1 MPAVPMP
8 DPETEKVLDD
18 ARSQAAAGLK
28 GRFPDSMLAPPPPP
42 QPGVQTSVTNS
53 VTQGGP
59 PSLPP
64 AEPGPG
70 AQPIVDST
78 PPEPGPAAIPVK
90 DTQGI
95 GSDLLRSTKALG
107 SEVGNGVMRAAVAT
121 ARTLGFAAAGVNE
134 LLDVDENTSKRSDAI
149 FNFIKNH
156 VDTAYDYW
164 KNTGD
169 TNAAAKTLGSVA
181 EGVAPMML
189 GPAGPAVIAANSTV
203 NAGKTSVDAGDNTK
217 TAVALALINGLTT
230 TAQLGVGFKDP
241 NIVKRIAKWVGAG
254 DVLDQ
259 AGKAAEVLARHILQ
273 NETYQEAVAKVDP
286 LNPTELGINS
296 LMQTIF
302 GILHT
307 PKVAP
312 YVKKA
317 DPPSKSP
324 DLEVTPAPGPAGTG
338 EPPPPPAVPQENA
351 KPVTVPPSAPDS
363 GMPFGHES
371 NPVVAPGKAPL
382 PVKTAGEIAG
392 APPVEL
398 KSNTLA
404 ADAAIAATRPGSN
417 DTTSPQVVSDKPSA
431 EPPSDLK
438 AQVADMKSSDTDRK
452 HVYLS
457 ADNVANLGGI
467 EGVKKLADGAVVT
480 NNFDRNG
487 GALISVNHSER
498 SKATAL
504 RKANGDDM
512 QATLGKLTGAGEG
525 KAPDQTAVVQG
536 QTPEGAVVKESAV
549 APADVPAAVEAVKAA
564 GHEPVVTTPEDA
576 VARRA
581 ALVEHEGSIPT
592 EPSEQ
597 AKPVIEATSDEPQP
611 LKQGDRR
618 TIRIGKEDVP
628 VVVDGGAVDNK
639 VPVRTVDDEG
649 RLSKDVRNVP
659 AELFK
664 KSTEGTIEPTAEEKP
679 ATAPEP
685 SIPQESKP
693 GDTTAAAQEVLD
705 RFTASEAVPPGK
717 KFPASVSDRAS
728 SLGETARAIKKLAAK
743 PDVDPRIASDAITT
757 ANEVARLDMKS
768 TEAMSK
774 GQGVSHKAMDI
785 HARELKR
792 VLGNLTGKQLEF
804 NAAPVQ
810 PKAEKL
816 KARILKERAAAAEPP
831 KPTMAEKLKAKRA
844 EKAAEAE
851 KVKVIPDVEDET
863 KPKILNAG
871 EKAKIAAAIERYNR
885 VGDDDVGGAHDNLER
900 ILHDVYGPGRK
911 DFADNILALAREQR
925 ADALE
930 SKRPKR
936 MSDTMD
942 EDELKGHEYD
952 PNEEH
957 QNHEDHFDGVDE
969 SREEF
974 RKIAESSPMGALH
987 KALEGTGFWK
997 KVSEVQ
1003 AKGGFLGTHRVLD
1016 HLINLAK
1023 KTGNG
1028 AMVDVITKIRA
1039 HAPDLPIRPVTEVIN
1054 PRTGEPLGGAGA
1066 HDPGTKTIQIR
1077 VPEAAGL
1084 VDHAPYASL
1093 HALIHEPVHA
1103 ATSYELNR
1111 NPNGEFSQRMSDL
1124 LHEAQKRS
1132 LAMDPTGATP
1142 PYGLTNVH
1150 EFAAEV
1156 VSNPVFQQF
1165 LKDSEAHAQG
1175 LRGIFERAKQAIMRM
1190 LGIKDPRST
1199 KLLNDS
1205 FNAIEGLMKAQK
1217 SSRPD
1222 FEHVTAPDFLKAKP
1236 DAVDRLRNQSRAISN
1251 DDEYHMPGL
1260 DDRLDQI
1267 QKLEDPPPG
1276 MQHED
1281 EFRGVVGDSTTEVAK
1296 LFRRSVRSGAVE
1308 TIRRTVRA
1316 LTPYDGL
1323 VRAALRRGVFGHNDG
1338 TNPLRHYDDLI
1349 QQRNAIINRM
1359 AHSAEP
1365 IVNDRAKLS
1374 YTDNKALG
1382 QFQHDVQRTGV
1393 SPLRADSE
1401 MPLKVTQAKDFPAV
1415 KAEMAARWKNL
1426 TDAQR
1431 DIYTRE
1437 RDWNEKAIRANRK
1450 AGVDVALDSFSDQDI
1465 PKAKRQLLYSV
1476 TEPHKGFD
1484 ALIGKG
1490 KEIDVGDRN
1499 DNLIDALKD
1508 LSSTSEIEGDYF
1520 HLGRHGD
1527 HVVQI
1532 TPEGT
1537 KTFTDQAKAEAYASK
1552 IRALSPGSKATVAE
1566 VGDAWQVDYKAE
1578 YVSMHNSPAE
1588 ADKEVERLR
1597 NQGHDVGSVTQKILS
1612 EHNAP
1617 LSSGM
1622 QNIVA
1627 EASRR
1632 LGDDETG
1639 KDLKESLRNAF
1650 VNLMAARS
1658 AYAGS
1663 KLARRNVGGVKPEEM
1678 GRNFATHAQS
1688 LAWNTGHMSTVFK
1701 VGEALG
1707 KLREATKDATQK
1719 QDVASQRGRVY
1730 DEIQRRLRQETE
1742 QYGSHQPFNSTV
1754 AKLGFLN
1761 YMTSMSHALIY
1772 LTQNFS
1778 TAIPAAGARFGYGK
1792 SMATFARAMNMIS
1805 GPAFRETYRAVLMS
1819 KGHNVDSIQ
1828 NAILAAVAKDPHF
1841 SKWAQGGK
1849 DSPLQQLIDRG
1860 IIHTSLSNQMATAAK
1875 GGSPYVNRV
1884 MQWARILP
1892 SMADIFNRVSTG
1904 VAALELHKGDVYRA
1918 GDFVRETHI
1927 DYSQDNKSRAF
1938 RAVGRVWGG
1947 NSVTMFK
1954 SYVTGM
1960 AHLLYSHVYDA
1971 VSGEAEGGRAEAL
1984 KVVAGMM
1991 VGTSLFAGVQRGF
2004 GIEPLR
2010 AVMYAYHKLVGDNDE
2025 YYSFDNMARR
2035 AVHALAGDGK
2045 TAEIIDGGL
2054 PRAFG
2059 FDMSSRMGLSD
2070 LILHDPPD
2078 WTSMDKGDFAKFGFS
2093 QLGAAAEMV
2102 ADKAGQLNTAFT
2114 TGRMDDIAKLVPVK
2128 IFNNAFD
2135 AYQAGTVGKKTAA
2148 GATITEPSAGAAL
2161 SHLVGF
2167 RTAQEAR
2174 IAEKSQ
2180 TDSEYKQFANNRKYA
2195 LVAAYAKLDPSDRAE
2210 FWNDKIKQWN
2220 LDNPGHKITFSDLRK
2235 QMKGILNTERTAA
2248 GQPGRDPVQNEL
2260 NDY

>member
-8 DPETEKVLDD
+8 DSDTAKVLDD
-18 ARSQAAAGLK
+18 ARAQAAAGLK
-28 GRFPDSMLAPPPPP
+28 GRFPDSMLAPPPAAAPRP
-42 QPGVQTSVTNS
+42 ETSVTNS
-53 VTQGGP
+53 VGQNAQAP
-59 PSLPP
+59 ALPA
-64 AEPGPG
+64 AEPGPD

-78 PPEPGPAAIPVK
+78 PPEPGPAAVPVK

-121 ARTLGFAAAGVNE
+121 ARTLGFAAAGINQLVAEPGDDTDKRN
-134 LLDVDENTSKRSDAI
+134 DEI
-149 FNFIKNH
+149 FNFIKDH
-156 VDTAYDYW
+156 VDTSYDFW
-164 KNTGD
+164 KNSNPQD
-169 TNAAAKTLGSVA
+169 SNAAAQTLGSVA

-189 GPAGPAVIAANSTV
+189 GPAGPAAIAANSTV

-241 NIVKRIAKWVGAG
+241 NIVKRVAKWVGAG
-254 DVLDQ
+254 DVLEE
-259 AGKAAEVLARHILQ
+259 AGKSAEVLARHIFQ
-273 NETYQEAVAKVDP
+273 DETYQQAVQKVDP

-302 GILHT
+302 GILHK
-307 PKVAP
+307 PNIAP
-312 YVKKA
+312 LVKKA
-317 DPPSKSP
+317 DPSP
-324 DLEVTPAPGPAGTG
+324 DLGEVKPAPGPSAVPVT
-338 EPPPPPAVPQENA
+338 PTDDAANTTPPPPASPQEPT
-351 KPVTVPPSAPDS
+351 KAPD
-363 GMPFGHES
+363 
-371 NPVVAPGKAPL
+371 VPL
-382 PVKTAGEIAG
+382 TASV
-392 APPVEL
+392 P
-398 KSNTLA
+398 
-404 ADAAIAATRPGSN
+404 D
-417 DTTSPQVVSDKPSA
+417 QPSA

-438 AQVADMKSSDTDRK
+438 AQVAEMKDPASDRN

-457 ADNVANLGGI
+457 SDNVANLGGLD
-467 EGVKKLADGAVVT
+467 GVKKLADGAVVT

-504 RKANGDDM
+504 RKSNGDDM
-512 QATLGKLTGAGEG
+512 QATLGALTGAGEG
-525 KAPDQTAVVQG
+525 KSLDQTAVVQG

-549 APADVPAAVEAVKAA
+549 APADVPAAVAAVQDA
-564 GHEPVVTTPEDA
+564 GHEPVVTTPDEA

-581 ALVEHEGSIPT
+581 ALVEHEGSIPA
-592 EPSEQ
+592 EPAEQ
-597 AKPVIEATSDEPQP
+597 AKPVTEATSDQPQP

-628 VVVDGGAVDNK
+628 VVVDGDAVDNK
-639 VPVRTVDDEG
+639 VPVRTIDDEG

-664 KSTEGTIEPTAEEKP
+664 KPSEGMIEPPAPAAAEPSRTEASVSSRPEASEP
-679 ATAPEP
+679 ATAEP
-685 SIPQESKP
+685 GS
-693 GDTTAAAQEVLD
+693 DAQAVLD
-705 RFTASEAVPPGK
+705 RFNSAEAVPPGK
-717 KFPASVSDRAS
+717 KFPAPIAERAS
-728 SLGETARAIKKLAAK
+728 SISETARAVKAIAGK
-743 PDVDPRIASDAITT
+743 PEVDPRIASDAIST
-757 ANEVARLDMKS
+757 ANRVARLDLKS
-768 TEAMSK
+768 PEAMAK
-774 GQGVSHKAMDI
+774 NQGISHKMMDA
-785 HARELKR
+785 HAAELKR
-792 VLGNLTGKQLEF
+792 VLGNLAGKQLEF
-804 NAAPVQ
+804 NEKPVA
-810 PKAEKL
+810 PKAEAL
-816 KARILKERAAAAEPP
+816 KARILKAREAAAKPAEAPAPAEP
-831 KPTMAEKLKAKRA
+831 
-844 EKAAEAE
+844 
-851 KVKVIPDVEDET
+851 KVKTAIRDVEDET
-863 KPKILNAG
+863 KPKVLNAG
-871 EKAKIAAAIERYNR
+871 EKTKIAAAIERYNR
-885 VGDDDVGGAHDNLER
+885 ANDDGVQDAHDNLER
-900 ILHDVYGPGRK
+900 ILHDVYGDGRR
-911 DFADNILALAREQR
+911 DFADNILTLAREQR

-930 SKRPKR
+930 TKRPKR
-936 MSDTMD
+936 MSDTVD
-942 EDELKGHEYD
+942 EDELKGREYD

-957 QNHEDHFDGVDE
+957 DSGYDHGDPIDE
-969 SREEF
+969 SR
-974 RKIAESSPMGALH
+974 AELRAVAEASPMGALH
-987 KALEGTGFWK
+987 KALKTTGFWEK
-997 KVSEVQ
+997 LADVRDRGTFVS
-1003 AKGGFLGTHRVLD
+1003 THKTLD
-1016 HLINLAK
+1016 HLIDVSRKTNNTSMNLLL
-1023 KTGNG
+1023 
-1028 AMVDVITKIRA
+1028 TKLRQ
-1039 HAPDLPIRPVTEVIN
+1039 HVPDLPIRPVDQVID
-1054 PRTGEPLGGAGA
+1054 PRTGELLGGYGA
-1066 HDPGTKTIQIR
+1066 HDTNTRSIQVKITNGD
-1077 VPEAAGL
+1077 VFHST
-1084 VDHAPYASL
+1084 HAMV
-1093 HALIHEPVHA
+1093 HEIVHG
-1103 ATSYELNR
+1103 ATSYELHMR
-1111 NPNGEFSQRMSDL
+1111 PNGAFARDVEGL
-1124 LHEAQKRS
+1124 LAEARRRADAAGIDHKTQ
-1132 LAMDPTGATP
+1132 
-1142 PYGLTNVH
+1142 YGLTNVH
-1150 EFAAEV
+1150 EFIAEALT
-1156 VSNPVFQQF
+1156 NPNFQKF
-1165 LKDSEAHAQG
+1165 LADSELVAGKVPGNRFVQG
-1175 LRGIFERAKQAIMRM
+1175 AKNLFDKLAGSIAKLFGFE
-1190 LGIKDPRST
+1190 GDP
-1199 KLLNDS
+1199 KLLRDTMSLAQRGMEEQSSWLPSQRAHSTDFINYIRDS
-1205 FNAIEGLMKAQK
+1205 RPDAYERLTSQ
-1217 SSRPD
+1217 SRPD
-1222 FEHVTAPDFLKAKP
+1222 F
-1236 DAVDRLRNQSRAISN
+1236 
-1251 DDEYHMPGL
+1251 MPGL
-1260 DDRLDQI
+1260 NDRLDGLQR
-1267 QKLEDPPPG
+1267 LEEPPPS

-1281 EFRGVVGDSTTEVAK
+1281 EFRGVVGNNTTEVAK
-1296 LFRRSVRSGAVE
+1296 LFRRSIRSGAVE

-1323 VRAALRRGVFGHNDG
+1323 VRAALRRGVFGHNEAS
-1338 TNPLRHYDDLI
+1338 NPLRSYDDII

-1374 YTDNKALG
+1374 YTDNKSLG

-1393 SPLRADSE
+1393 SPILADKD
-1401 MPLKVTQAKDFPAV
+1401 MPLAVTQAKNFAAV

-1476 TEPHKGFD
+1476 TDPHAGFD

-1499 DNLIDALKD
+1499 DHLIDALKD

-1532 TPEGT
+1532 NPEGT
-1537 KTFTDQAKAEAYASK
+1537 KTFTDQAKAEAYAEK
-1552 IRALSPGSKATVAE
+1552 IRALSPRSKATVNE
-1566 VGDAWQVDYKAE
+1566 LGGNWQVDYKAE

-1597 NQGHDVGSVTQKILS
+1597 AQGHEVGSVTQKILS
-1612 EHNAP
+1612 EKNAP

-1650 VNLMAARS
+1650 VSLMAARS

-1707 KLREATKDATQK
+1707 RLREATKDSSQE
-1719 QDVASQRGRVY
+1719 QSIASQRGRVY

-1761 YMTSMSHALIY
+1761 YMTSVSHALIY

-1805 GPAFRETYRAVLMS
+1805 GPAFRETYRAVVGA

-1828 NAILAAVAKDPHF
+1828 NAIIEAVAKNEHF
-1841 SKWAQGGK
+1841 GKWAVGGK

-1860 IIHTSLSNQMATAAK
+1860 IIHTSLSNQMATMAK

-1971 VSGEAEGGRAEAL
+1971 VSGEAEGGRGEAL
-1984 KVVAGMM
+1984 KVIAGMM
-1991 VGTSLFAGVQRGF
+1991 VGTSLFAGMQRGF
-2004 GIEPLR
+2004 GVEPLR
-2010 AVMYAYHKLVGDNDE
+2010 SAMYAYHKLVGDNDQ
-2025 YYSFDNMARR
+2025 YYDFDNMSRR
-2035 AVHALAGDGK
+2035 AVASLVGDGK

-2070 LILHDPPD
+2070 LILHNPPD
-2078 WTSMDKGDFAKFGFS
+2078 WTSMDSGDFAKFGFS

-2128 IFNNAFD
+2128 IFNNVFD
-2135 AYQAGTVGKKTAA
+2135 AYQAGTVGKKTGT

-2167 RTAQEAR
+2167 RTAEEAR
-2174 IAEKSQ
+2174 IGEKSQ
-2180 TDSEYKQFANNRKYA
+2180 TDSEYKQFANNQKYS

-2210 FWNDKIKQWN
+2210 FWDSKIKQWN
-2220 LDNPGHKITFSDLRK
+2220 ADNPGHRITFSDLRK

-2260 NDY
+2260 NEY

>member
-8 DPETEKVLDD
+8 DPDTAKVLDD
-18 ARSQAAAGLK
+18 ARLQAAAGLK
-28 GRFPDSMLAPPPPP
+28 GRFPDSMLAPPPPAK
-42 QPGVQTSVTNS
+42 PGVQTSVTNS
-53 VTQGGP
+53 VGQNAQAP
-59 PSLPP
+59 QLPP
-64 AEPGPG
+64 VEPGPD

-78 PPEPGPAAIPVK
+78 PVAPGPQSVPVK
-90 DTQGI
+90 DTTGF
-95 GSDLLRSTKALG
+95 GDDLVRSTKALG
-107 SEVGNGVMRAAVAT
+107 SEVGNGAMRAAVAT

-134 LLDVDENTSKRSDAI
+134 LVGGDGHEERSDAI
-149 FNFIKNH
+149 FKFIKNH
-156 VDTAYDYW
+156 VDTAYDFW
-164 KNTGD
+164 KNSTPQD
-169 TNAAAKTLGSVA
+169 SNAAAQTLGNVT
-181 EGVAPMML
+181 EGVAPVML
-189 GPAGPAVIAANSTV
+189 GPAGAATIAANATV
-203 NAGKTSVDAGDNTK
+203 NAGKSSVDAGDNTK

-230 TAQLGVGFKDP
+230 TAQLKVGFRDP

-259 AGKAAEVLARHILQ
+259 AGKSAEVLARHIFQ
-273 NETYQEAVAKVDP
+273 DESYQEAIKKVDP

-302 GILHT
+302 GILHKPT
-307 PKVAP
+307 IAP
-312 YVKKA
+312 FVKKA
-317 DPPSKSP
+317 DPKGP
-324 DLEVTPAPGPAGTG
+324 DLEATPPPAGPAGSG
-338 EPPPPPAVPQENA
+338 EPPPPP
-351 KPVTVPPSAPDS
+351 
-363 GMPFGHES
+363 
-371 NPVVAPGKAPL
+371 
-382 PVKTAGEIAG
+382 G
-392 APPVEL
+392 APPAPEPTPAAQPVPASPLEAAAA
-398 KSNTLA
+398 KA
-404 ADAAIAATRPGSN
+404 ADPFRFANGTLP
-417 DTTSPQVVSDKPSA
+417 DKPSA

-438 AQVADMKSSDTDRK
+438 AQVTEMKDPASDRN

-457 ADNVANLGGI
+457 AENVANLGGP
-467 EGVKKLADGAVVT
+467 EGVKKLADGAIVT

-525 KAPDQTAVVQG
+525 KAPEQTAVVQG
-536 QTPEGAVVKESAV
+536 QTPEGAVVKEQMV
-549 APADVPAAVEAVKAA
+549 APSDIQTAVENVQSG
-564 GHEPVVTTPEDA
+564 GHEPVVTTPEA
-576 VARRA
+576 AQERRA
-581 ALVEHEGSIPT
+581 ALVEHENSIPA
-592 EPSEQ
+592 EPAEQ
-597 AKPVIEATSDEPQP
+597 AKPVTEAPSEQPQL

-618 TIRIGKEDVP
+618 TIRVGKEDVA
-628 VVVDGGAVDNK
+628 VVVDGAAVDNK
-639 VPVRTVDDEG
+639 VPVRTIDDEG

-664 KSTEGTIEPTAEEKP
+664 KPSEGTIEPPTPAAADRIAAEASKTTEASESATAE
-679 ATAPEP
+679 
-685 SIPQESKP
+685 P
-693 GDTTAAAQEVLD
+693 GSDAQAVLD
-705 RFTASEAVPPGK
+705 RFNASEAVPPGK

-757 ANEVARLDMKS
+757 ANEVVRLDMKS
-768 TEAMSK
+768 AEAMSK

-816 KARILKERAAAAEPP
+816 KARIMKERAAATEPP
-831 KPTMAEKLKAKRA
+831 KPTMAEKLKARREA
-844 EKAAEAE
+844 MAAESE

-863 KPKILNAG
+863 KPKVLNAG

-885 VGDDDVGGAHDNLER
+885 VGDLDVQDAHDNLER
-900 ILHDVYGPGRK
+900 ILHDVYGEGRR
-911 DFADNILALAREQR
+911 DFADNILTLAREQR
-925 ADALE
+925 ADAAE
-930 SKRPKR
+930 QGRPKR
-936 MSDTMD
+936 MSDTVD

-957 QNHEDHFDGVDE
+957 QNHEDHFDNIDE
-969 SREEF
+969 SRAEL
-974 RKIAESSPMGALH
+974 RRVAESSPMGALH
-987 KALEGTGFWK
+987 KALKGTGFWEK
-997 KVSEVQ
+997 LADIRDRGTFVS
-1003 AKGGFLGTHRVLD
+1003 THKTLD
-1016 HLINLAK
+1016 HLIDVAR
-1023 KTGNG
+1023 KTGNTS
-1028 AMVDVITKIRA
+1028 MNVLLTKLRQ
-1039 HAPDLPIRPVTEVIN
+1039 HAPDLPIRPVDEVIN
-1054 PRTGEPLGGAGA
+1054 PTTGELLGGYGA
-1066 HDPGTKTIQIR
+1066 HDTNTRSIQVKIGN
-1077 VPEAAGL
+1077 P
-1084 VDHAPYASL
+1084 DIFHST
-1093 HALIHEPVHA
+1093 HALVHEIVHG
-1103 ATSYELNR
+1103 ATSYELHMR
-1111 NPNGEFSQRMSDL
+1111 PNGAFARDVETL
-1124 LHEAQKRS
+1124 LSEARNR
-1132 LAMDPTGATP
+1132 AGMMDQQDH
-1142 PYGLTNVH
+1142 YGLKNVH
-1150 EFAAEV
+1150 EFIAEAMT
-1156 VSNPVFQQF
+1156 NPNFQKFLAESESVAGRVPGPYNQF
-1165 LKDSEAHAQG
+1165 MQGAKNLFDKLAGSIARLFGFDGNPKLLRDTLSLAQRGMEEQSSWLPSQTARSTDFINYIKDSRPEAY
-1175 LRGIFERAKQAIMRM
+1175 ERLTSQ
-1190 LGIKDPRST
+1190 
-1199 KLLNDS
+1199 
-1205 FNAIEGLMKAQK
+1205 
-1217 SSRPD
+1217 SRPD
-1222 FEHVTAPDFLKAKP
+1222 F
-1236 DAVDRLRNQSRAISN
+1236 
-1251 DDEYHMPGL
+1251 MPGL
-1260 DDRLDQI
+1260 NDRLDGLQRM
-1267 QKLEDPPPG
+1267 EEPPPG

-1281 EFRGVVGDSTTEVAK
+1281 EFRGVVGDHTTEVAK
-1296 LFRRSVRSGAVE
+1296 LFRRAVRSGAVE

-1323 VRAALRRGVFGHNDG
+1323 VRAALRRGVFGHSDD

-1374 YTDNKALG
+1374 YTDNKSLG

-1393 SPLRADSE
+1393 SPIVADKD
-1401 MPLKVTQAKDFPAV
+1401 MPLAITQAKNFAAT

-1476 TEPHKGFD
+1476 TEPREGFEK
-1484 ALIGKG
+1484 LIGKG

-1499 DNLIDALKD
+1499 DRLIDALKD

-1520 HLGRHGD
+1520 HLGRHGE

-1532 TPEGT
+1532 NPEGT
-1537 KTFTDQAKAEAYASK
+1537 KSFTDQAKAEAYAEK
-1552 IRALSPGSKATVAE
+1552 IRALSPRSKAKVAQ
-1566 VGDAWQVDYKAE
+1566 VGDDWQVDYKAE

-1597 NQGHDVGSVTQKILS
+1597 NQGYDVGSVTQKILS
-1612 EHNAP
+1612 EKNAP

-1632 LGDDETG
+1632 LGDDDAG
-1639 KDLKESLRNAF
+1639 KDLKDSLRNAF
-1650 VNLMAARS
+1650 VSLMAARS

-1707 KLREATKDATQK
+1707 KLREAAKDSSQE
-1719 QDVASQRGRVY
+1719 QSIASQRGRVY

-1761 YMTSMSHALIY
+1761 YMTSVSHALIY

-1792 SMATFARAMNMIS
+1792 SMAAFARSMTMIS
-1805 GPAFRETYRAVLMS
+1805 GPAFRETYRAALMS

-1828 NAILAAVAKDPHF
+1828 NAIIEAVSKNEHF
-1841 SKWAQGGK
+1841 GKWAVGGK

-1860 IIHTSLSNQMATAAK
+1860 IIHTSLSNQMATMAK

-1927 DYSQDNKSRAF
+1927 DYSQDNKPRAY

-1971 VSGEAEGGRAEAL
+1971 VSGEAEGGRGEAL

-2078 WTSMDKGDFAKFGFS
+2078 WTSMDSGDFAKFGFS

-2135 AYQAGTVGKKTAA
+2135 AYRAGTVGKKTAT
-2148 GATITEPSAGAAL
+2148 GAIITQPSAGAAL
-2161 SHLVGF
+2161 SHAVGF
-2167 RTAQEAR
+2167 RTSEEAR

-2180 TDSEYKQFANNRKYA
+2180 TDSEYKQFASNRKYA
-2195 LVAAYAKLDPSDRAE
+2195 LIAAYAKLDPSDRAE
-2210 FWNDKIKQWN
+2210 FWDAKIKQWN
-2220 LDNPGHKITFSDLRK
+2220 LDNPGHRITFSDLRK
-2235 QMKGILNTERTAA
+2235 QMKGILNTERAA
-2248 GQPGRDPVQNEL
+2248 QGLPGRDPVQNEL